1 MIGGAASRVASD
13 ATALG
18 QREVGFELRLI
29 AMWPPEDPD
38 DAEHIAW
45 AHQGWERLR
54 VHGNGRAYPT
64 FLSDEG
70 SVGVQAGYQDG
81 WSRLVGLKNRYDQT
95 NVFRLNAN
103 IRPGEGGSE

>member
-1 MIGGAASRVASD
+1 MLGGAASRVAPD

-38 DAEHIAW
+38 AAQHIAW
-45 AHQGWERLR
+45 LHQGWERLR

-64 FLSDEG
+64 FLADGDRLASGRHTRMDGRG
-70 SVGVQAGYQDG
+70 SSA
-81 WSRLVGLKNRYDQT
+81 
-95 NVFRLNAN
+95 
-103 IRPGEGGSE
+103 